1 MLTVFDSLSSLNYF
15 FIPLLLVFLFY
26 SQTIRNIAT
35 SSNSSIFSFSLFCY
49 RRNTAFRSVD
59 LLLASRAVD
68 FAICC
73 QINEA
78 ILNISFGG
86 GRFQALLSNLSL
98 FVDYFPLGTG
108 LYVPLNNPFYVES
121 LSTFFYK
128 AQISPISYVVSASGF
143 LGLIAFVYIFYCS
156 KSSLLFKSVS
166 LCFMAFSLSFAFPP
180 TWLLLCLPDASRT
193 SSVNHR

>member
-1 MLTVFDSLSSLNYF
+1 M
-15 FIPLLLVFLFY
+15 FLFY

-35 SSNSSIFSFSLFCY
+35 SSKLLLYFLLVFFATGVIL
-49 RRNTAFRSVD
+49 AFRSVD

-68 FAICC
+68 FALSVAKSP
-73 QINEA
+73 EA